1 MLPINLPNHQP
12 YSSSHPG
19 VRGVEGSPKIKNW
32 ARQISWRLRFAVLMM
47 LLLVMQQSA
56 AQQTAAQQTMSSQQ
70 AAAQPGFFN
79 PFRVVLD
86 SNLQFDSNVF
96 RLSPSIDPVSRIGR
110 STLSD
115 RIIVSSATLKFD
127 KSYSLQR
134 IEGNV
139 SVVDNRYNNFSF
151 LDFTALNYGGAWHW
165 NLSPRL
171 HGNITGSHNEAL
183 NNFANMTG
191 FDNSTNKNLRIS
203 DVVRLDGVYEIDGAW
218 RIIGGLIHNSFKNNR
233 DFVQDTGQKIQSAE
247 GGIRYDLPSGS
258 SLTYKFRGGWGEFIG
273 RPQPIPD
280 SLFDTKFTEK
290 EHQVHLVWP
299 VSGKTSI
306 DARAGHLQRNHE
318 HYAQRDFSGF
328 VGNFNFNWAMT
339 GKTKLTASW
348 ERTLRNFQT
357 AADAANSGLSSGYQ
371 PFATSYIAT
380 DRFSIGPAWQIDDKV
395 TLRTRYDYSMMDFL
409 GGATTIATSLDQRND
424 RMHSGMIALDWL
436 PHKLL
441 SISAML
447 NHDRRTSN
455 LTGFDFH
462 RSAASVT
469 ARITF

>member
-1 MLPINLPNHQP
+1 
-12 YSSSHPG
+12 
-19 VRGVEGSPKIKNW
+19 
-32 ARQISWRLRFAVLMM
+32 
-47 LLLVMQQSA
+47 MQQV
-56 AQQTAAQQTMSSQQ
+56 AAQQTMSQQ

-79 PFRVVLD
+79 PFRVVVD

-96 RLSPSIDPVSRIGR
+96 RLSPSIDPIPKIGT

-139 SVVDNRYNNFSF
+139 SVVDNRYNNFGF

-165 NLSPRL
+165 NISPRL

-191 FDNSTNKNLRIS
+191 FTNATNKTLRTT
-203 DVVRLDGVYEIDGAW
+203 DVVRLDGVYELDGAW
-218 RIIGGLIHNSFKNNR
+218 RIIGGISHNKFNNSR
-233 DFVQDTGQKIQSAE
+233 EFLQDNGQKIQSAE

-273 RPQPIPD
+273 GNRPN
-280 SLFDTKFTEK
+280 DTTKYDNKFTER
-290 EHQVHLVWP
+290 EHQVHLIWP
-299 VSGKTSI
+299 VTGKTSI

-318 HYAQRDFSGF
+318 HYAERDFSGF

-348 ERTLRNFQT
+348 DRSLRNFQT
-357 AADAANSGLSSGYQ
+357 AADASGLSSGYQ
-371 PFATSYIAT
+371 QFATSYMAT

-395 TLRTRYDYSMMDFL
+395 TLRTRYDYSMIDFL
-409 GGATTIATSLDQRND
+409 GGVTNSATSLDQRND
-424 RMHSGMIALDWL
+424 HMHSGMISLDWQ
-436 PHKLL
+436 PHKIVSL
-441 SISAML
+441 SAML

-455 LTGFDFH
+455 LTGYDFH

>member
-1 MLPINLPNHQP
+1 MKSRVKHSFWWL
-12 YSSSHPG
+12 
-19 VRGVEGSPKIKNW
+19 
-32 ARQISWRLRFAVLMM
+32 RLIALLS
-47 LLLVMQQSA
+47 LLLGMQQA
-56 AQQTAAQQTMSSQQ
+56 TAQQNTQTLSQQ

-96 RLSPSIDPVSRIGR
+96 RLSSSIDPVPRIGQ

-115 RIIVSSATLKFD
+115 RIIISSATLRFD
-127 KSYSLQR
+127 KSYGLQR

-139 SVVDNRYNNFSF
+139 GVVDNRYNNFSF

-165 NLSPRL
+165 KVTPKL
-171 HGNITGSHNEAL
+171 HGNLTGNHNEAL

-191 FDNSTNKNLRIS
+191 FANSTNKNLRIS
-203 DVVRLDGVYEIDGAW
+203 DVVRLDGVYELDGSW
-218 RIIGGLIHNSFKNNR
+218 RIVGGLIHNSFKNDR
-233 DFVQDTGQKIQSAE
+233 LFLQDTGQKIQSAE
-247 GGIRYDLPSGS
+247 GGIRYELPSGS

-273 RPQPIPD
+273 GSRPNID
-280 SLFDTKFTEK
+280 SLFDNKFTEN

-348 ERTLRNFQT
+348 DRTLRNFQT
-357 AADAANSGLSSGYQ
+357 AKNATAPDPSSGYQ
-371 PFATSYIAT
+371 QFATSYMEA
-380 DRFSIGPAWQIDDKV
+380 DRFSIGPSWQIDDKV
-395 TLRTRYDYSMMDFL
+395 ALRMRYDYSMMDFL
-409 GGATTIATSLDQRND
+409 GGVTDSATSLDQRSD
-424 RMHSGMIALDWL
+424 KMHSGMIALDWQL
-436 PHKLL
+436 HKAFSLN
-441 SISAML
+441 AML
-447 NHDRRTSN
+447 NHDRRSSN
-455 LTGFDFH
+455 LNGFGFH

>member
-1 MLPINLPNHQP
+1 MLSSNLPNHQ
-12 YSSSHPG
+12 SHLNSQLR
-19 VRGVEGSPKIKNW
+19 VRWIDGSTKIKNSV
-32 ARQISWRLRFAVLMM
+32 RQRSRSLRFAVLI
-47 LLLVMQQSA
+47 LLLLAVQQV
-56 AQQTAAQQTMSSQQ
+56 AAQQTMSQQ

-96 RLSPSIDPVSRIGR
+96 RLSPSIDPVPRIGS

-139 SVVDNRYNNFSF
+139 SVVDNRYINFNF

-165 NLSPRL
+165 NISPRL
-171 HGNITGSHNEAL
+171 HGNITGNHNEGL

-191 FDNSTNKNLRIS
+191 FTNSTSKVLRIT
-203 DVVRLDGVYEIDGAW
+203 DVVRLDGVYELDGAW
-218 RIIGGLIHNSFKNNR
+218 RVIGGLIHNSFKNNR
-233 DFVQDTGQKIQSAE
+233 EFLQDTGQKIQSAE

-258 SLTYKFRGGWGEFIG
+258 SLAYKFRGGWGEFTG
-273 RPQPIPD
+273 GLRPD
-280 SLFDTKFTEK
+280 GDTLYDNKFTEK
-290 EHQVHLVWP
+290 EHQVHLIWP

-306 DARAGHLQRNHE
+306 NARAGHLQRNHE
-318 HYAQRDFSGF
+318 HFSQRDFSGF

-348 ERTLRNFQT
+348 DRTLGNFQT
-357 AADAANSGLSSGYQ
+357 AANSSTSDLVSLEYG
-371 PFATSYIAT
+371 PFASSYIAT
-380 DRFSIGPAWQIDDKV
+380 DRFSFGPVWQIDDKV
-395 TLRTRYDYSMMDFL
+395 ALRMRYDYSMMEFL

-424 RMHSGMIALDWL
+424 RMHSGMISLDWQ
-436 PHKLL
+436 PHKVFSL
-441 SISAML
+441 SAML

-455 LTGFDFH
+455 LAGFDFH